1 MNNASDTLSPLKKT
15 NDPGLAG
22 RVVLF
27 SRFLKEHGF
36 KVFSSGIIDS
46 LRGLEA
52 IDISKREDFFSVL
65 RANLIST
72 DMEWRLFG
80 DLFEEFW
87 NNALKTKE
95 HEQHQDRLDR
105 KEHWGD
111 PVENTLPD
119 VTLHDETG
127 AKDESE
133 KEFTEGVTYSPLSRL
148 ERKDLGQFQQR
159 DIQVAQLILKNM
171 ISPFKIEV
179 TRRFRRSR
187 RPGDMDFRRTF
198 KESLKAGG
206 IPLEL
211 FYRKK
216 RKRLKR
222 LVIMADVS
230 GSMDRYARFVM
241 PFLMGLKGVGSKA
254 EVFVFSTSLT
264 PITSI
269 LKRLSIEKALERIS
283 HEVPDWSGGTRIG
296 HSLHQ
301 FNQAY
306 GEGLLSKRTVV
317 IIMSDGWDLGG
328 RELLRRE
335 METLSRKACCLM
347 WLNPLAGD
355 PEYRPVS
362 QGMQTALP
370 YVDYF
375 LAADSL
381 QSLKRVGRILSR
393 VMAGSHN

>member
-1 MNNASDTLSPLKKT
+1 MNNASDTSSPLKKM

-22 RVVLF
+22 RVIHF

-36 KVFSSGIIDS
+36 NVFSSGIVDS

-65 RANLIST
+65 RANLVST

-80 DLFEEFW
+80 ELFEEFW
-87 NNALKTKE
+87 NNDLTTKE
-95 HEQHQDRLDR
+95 REQHEDLAGRSEHGGESVEKTLTDIALQDERGA
-105 KEHWGD
+105 E
-111 PVENTLPD
+111 
-119 VTLHDETG
+119 DEF
-127 AKDESE
+127 E
-133 KEFTEGVTYSPLSRL
+133 KEFTEGTAYSPLSRL
-148 ERKDLGQFQQR
+148 ERKDLGQFQHR

-171 ISPFKIEV
+171 ISPFRIEI

-187 RPGDMDFRRTF
+187 RPGDMDFRRIF

-206 IPLEL
+206 VPLEL
-211 FYRKK
+211 YYRKQ

-222 LVIMADVS
+222 LVIMTDVS

-269 LKRLSIEKALERIS
+269 IKRLSIEKALARIS
-283 HEVPDWSGGTRIG
+283 HEVTDWSGGTRIG
-296 HSLHQ
+296 YSLHQ

-335 METLSRKACCLM
+335 METLSRKAYCLI

-355 PEYRPVS
+355 PDYRPVC

-375 LAADSL
+375 LAANSL
-381 QSLKRVGRILSR
+381 QNLKRVGRILSK
-393 VMAGSHN
+393 VMAG